1 MVIKLKNGHKNLRVH
16 SSNEVIDYETQFG
29 EWEIQLTMSVNFI
42 SSKDSHETRNMH
54 AKSDNMEIMMGSETD
69 DIIDELFESLLQ
81 KYQEGLEEPM
91 RGSKFIFDNF
101 DLLYY
106 NLQKISLNRK
116 ASSYIDSPKW
126 LKNKKATIN
135 PKNNDNNCFQYAL
148 AVTLNYQNIKNNSER
163 ISKIKTSINQYN
175 WKEIDF
181 LSERGDWKRFELNN
195 KSISLN
201 ILFVPYNTEKVRP
214 AYKSKYNFK
223 RENQAKHGGKK

>member
-1 MVIKLKNGHKNLRVH
+1 
-16 SSNEVIDYETQFG
+16 
-29 EWEIQLTMSVNFI
+29 MSINFI

-54 AKSDNMEIMMGSETD
+54 TKSDNIEIMMGSETD
-69 DIIDELFESLLQ
+69 DIIDELFESLLE

-91 RGSKFIFDNF
+91 RGSEFIFDNF

-106 NLQKISLNRK
+106 NLQKINLNRK
-116 ASSYIDSPKW
+116 ASSYINSPKW

-163 ISKIKTSINQYN
+163 ISKIRPSINQYN

-181 LSERGDWKRFELNN
+181 LSERGDWKGLN
-195 KSISLN
+195 
-201 ILFVPYNTEKVRP
+201 
-214 AYKSKYNFK
+214 
-223 RENQAKHGGKK
+223 